1 MILKAG
7 FHFSVSFLSPFF
19 CFSVSF
25 LSPFLLFHEDDQ
37 SFSPAPDVFPIY
49 LFVYLFMYFYS
60 PATAPS
66 SWSLSSLSHSQ
77 ASLEKT
83 LRLGRNCLLRSR
95 YIGCEAP
102 SFLPGVLHRHSQFNT
117 SKVIETDFRSSPD
130 VGDTSS
136 KSIMPPFFVS
146 MVYAIRKRKV
156 ERSLRG
162 TQDYVS
168 TLRIV
173 DT

>member
-7 FHFSVSFLSPFF
+7 FHFSFSFLSPFFF

-117 SKVIETDFRSSPD
+117 SKVIEARIRT
-130 VGDTSS
+130 VG
-136 KSIMPPFFVS
+136 
-146 MVYAIRKRKV
+146 
-156 ERSLRG
+156 
-162 TQDYVS
+162 
-168 TLRIV
+168 
-173 DT
+173 